1 MSETDKKSKSSKASK
16 TSPSRKKAKKA
27 KSSARTDTLKTALA
41 KRKKEQEKH
50 IALIEK
56 ELKKRPGDPDLHT
69 ELGVGYASIGEM
81 DKAADEWRLSM
92 ELSPRQDKARYL
104 LHLFHTARGDPVLE
118 REAHEKVLKKDPLNV
133 DAHIGVAMSL
143 ARQGNTREAIRRLK
157 RVTGKIKDSMPL
169 HYNLGVLFASMGEL
183 ADATRHYREAVRL
196 SGDDHKIRLNLAL
209 LLMRRG
215 LWKEAQKEF
224 LSVLEADPENHIA
237 RLHLATLYERDNDL
251 ESAERQLRKLLLQ
264 PQFEVQ
270 ARFQMGRIRWSQ
282 GRPGESEQ
290 HLLTVLQSDP
300 DHRAALLILRDLY
313 EEHCEWKKLAEV
325 SRRLLDIMPHDKKTT
340 LALGHALFHTGK
352 LEEAIKI
359 LKKLVRER
367 PDFTKAYEILAL
379 SLMQVEKY
387 RTAMKYTKE
396 ALNREPDNPE
406 LNLVFAFLLAWRKDF
421 KKSKNILEKILKKH
435 PNNHSIQKNLGV
447 ILFRAG
453 DYDMAKK
460 YFENVFLL
468 DNYRPGS
475 YNIKLEVLSNNK
487 LVYNDVKQ
495 FNIQTIKNIAY
506 SNKSSKTI
514 FGKFVTLKAINKGN
528 DIDTAVFESSLDK
541 SWYVFYAGPKGEV
554 TNNKISWKTDID
566 AGETIEI
573 KYSEIY
579 WPTYI
584 IIISAVL
591 IGLFLYLTFTSLAIR
606 KSIAGRNIVEKD
618 KSMSVSITVKNR
630 IREMTNVVVKDFIPK
645 EFEILGKFET
655 IKPILRKTSN
665 GIELTWK
672 LGRLKSYEQRI
683 LHYKIKPKK
692 LIKKMNLPSATVTA
706 KYFNKTIIKK
716 SNRVAV
722 YSKKNIPSTLAVEIS
737 E

>member
-1 MSETDKKSKSSKASK
+1 M
-16 TSPSRKKAKKA
+16 
-27 KSSARTDTLKTALA
+27 
-41 KRKKEQEKH
+41 
-50 IALIEK
+50 
-56 ELKKRPGDPDLHT
+56 
-69 ELGVGYASIGEM
+69 
-81 DKAADEWRLSM
+81 
-92 ELSPRQDKARYL
+92 
-104 LHLFHTARGDPVLE
+104 
-118 REAHEKVLKKDPLNV
+118 
-133 DAHIGVAMSL
+133 
-143 ARQGNTREAIRRLK
+143 
-157 RVTGKIKDSMPL
+157 
-169 HYNLGVLFASMGEL
+169 
-183 ADATRHYREAVRL
+183 
-196 SGDDHKIRLNLAL
+196 
-209 LLMRRG
+209 
-215 LWKEAQKEF
+215 
-224 LSVLEADPENHIA
+224 
-237 RLHLATLYERDNDL
+237 
-251 ESAERQLRKLLLQ
+251 
-264 PQFEVQ
+264 
-270 ARFQMGRIRWSQ
+270 
-282 GRPGESEQ
+282 
-290 HLLTVLQSDP
+290 
-300 DHRAALLILRDLY
+300 
-313 EEHCEWKKLAEV
+313 
-325 SRRLLDIMPHDKKTT
+325 
-340 LALGHALFHTGK
+340 
-352 LEEAIKI
+352 
-359 LKKLVRER
+359 KKLV
-367 PDFTKAYEILAL
+367 FLSILAL
-379 SLMQVEKY
+379 MLISPVCLASNFTIGVTKSSQY
-387 RTAMKYTKE
+387 LAGRTGVIDLTITNNGPKDIFSISILGTPSGWLTSEYSGIELDKNETKKI
-396 ALNREPDNPE
+396 NIYVTPP
-406 LNLVFAFLLAWRKDF
+406 KDASPKLYEYF
-421 KKSKNILEKILKKH
+421 ITVRSTNTNEKIEKQLILNIQQNASIIISDVSLNCTSCIDNVKISGFVENSGTVDFSNVDLKLSLEDQETTIPIGELLVKT
-435 PNNHSIQKNLGV
+435 
-447 ILFRAG
+447 
-453 DYDMAKK
+453 KK